1 MNRPFKVILSAY
13 KEESSGQVAEL
24 IRFAEKAGADYLSS
38 AELSGL
44 NFSEMITSSDGCTV
58 PRNSLL
64 YIDKKNNANLITAIR
79 AALTF
84 DADGVIIKFGNNPM
98 RDYIINGQCF
108 TAQEVKA
115 ALGELKRLAPLFA
128 RRS

>member
-1 MNRPFKVILSAY
+1 MNRLFKVILSAY

-38 AELSGL
+38 AELSEL
-44 NFSEMITSSDGCTV
+44 HFTEMFTSSVGCTV
-58 PRNSLL
+58 QQNSLL
-64 YIDKKNNANLITAIR
+64 YIDKKNNADLITAIR

-98 RDYIINGQCF
+98 RDYIINGQSF
-108 TAQEVKA
+108 TAQEVKVA
-115 ALGELKRLAPLFA
+115 CGELKRLAPLFA
-128 RRS
+128 RGF